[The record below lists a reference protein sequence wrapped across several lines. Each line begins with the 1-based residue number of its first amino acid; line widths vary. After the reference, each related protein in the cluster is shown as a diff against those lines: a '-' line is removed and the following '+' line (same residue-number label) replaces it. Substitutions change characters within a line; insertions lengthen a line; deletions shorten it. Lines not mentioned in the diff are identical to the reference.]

1 MLSPGEL
8 HVWRVRLDMLDED
21 ALIPAA
27 PSEVARAARFH
38 SAEVRTRYLRSHRA
52 LRSILAGIT
61 SAPLDF
67 AMAENGKPFLA
78 AAPEIHFNL
87 SHSRDMA
94 LVGVALGVEVGVDI
108 ELLRPIP
115 EHAAIAERFFPPS
128 EAEALAAVPEAK
140 RERDFFRRWTRIEAM
155 LKARGVGLYGAGSEA
170 DGDWTVLPVEVGPEY
185 SAAVAAGCA
194 GMTLRVRRFAAGP
207 SVVNILKPAER
218 SIHNVPPAYSR
229 WVRRT
234 RSYSTQRRSRGS
246 ASGVFD
252 IGRHACPV

>member
-155 LKARGVGLYGAGSEA
+155 LKARGTGLYGAGAEL
-170 DGDWTVLPVEVGPEY
+170 GGEWTVCEID
-185 SAAVAAGCA
+185 AGS
-194 GMTLRVRRFAAGP
+194 GFAAAAAALVEGMRVMVHDFGGRGFGP
-207 SVVNILKPAER
+207 
-218 SIHNVPPAYSR
+218 
-229 WVRRT
+229 
-234 RSYSTQRRSRGS
+234 
-246 ASGVFD
+246 
-252 IGRHACPV
+252 